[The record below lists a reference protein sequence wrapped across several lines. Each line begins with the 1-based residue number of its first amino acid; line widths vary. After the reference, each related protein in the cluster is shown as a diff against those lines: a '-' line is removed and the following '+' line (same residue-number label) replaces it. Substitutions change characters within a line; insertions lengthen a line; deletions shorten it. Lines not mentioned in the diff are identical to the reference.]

1 MKRSALNTRG
11 SISLRQELSWRALT
25 LAAAKK
31 LLHEMTDGETPS
43 ILFGRDEVGR
53 HGNFH
58 PAAYEKICSEP
69 LWIRRLQKVHTASR
83 KFRARANWRWREL
96 DCANSSDA
104 LLMNIFCHPET
115 LLDGRVAL
123 LLGVDTDAKP
133 EFGFKPRTPL
143 HAGKRDNMEIDMKIG
158 NLLVEAKLTESDF
171 QWAKRRMVDR
181 YRDLEDVFYRDELP
195 MSDDRHG
202 GYQLIRGTLAA
213 HAMGSS
219 FCVLCDARRPD
230 LIENWYAVMK
240 AVRFADLRCRLKIV
254 TWQELASV
262 LPAELQIFLE
272 DKYGIITLS

>member
-1 MKRSALNTRG
+1 
-11 SISLRQELSWRALT
+11 
-25 LAAAKK
+25 
-31 LLHEMTDGETPS
+31 
-43 ILFGRDEVGR
+43 
-53 HGNFH
+53 
-58 PAAYEKICSEP
+58 
-69 LWIRRLQKVHTASR
+69 
-83 KFRARANWRWREL
+83 
-96 DCANSSDA
+96 
-104 LLMNIFCHPET
+104 MNIFCHPET
-115 LLDGRVAL
+115 LLDGHVAL
-123 LLGVDTDAKP
+123 LLGIDTDAKP

-143 HAGKRDNMEIDMKIG
+143 HAGKRDNTEIDMKIG

-181 YRDLEDVFYRDELP
+181 YRDLEDVFYCDELP